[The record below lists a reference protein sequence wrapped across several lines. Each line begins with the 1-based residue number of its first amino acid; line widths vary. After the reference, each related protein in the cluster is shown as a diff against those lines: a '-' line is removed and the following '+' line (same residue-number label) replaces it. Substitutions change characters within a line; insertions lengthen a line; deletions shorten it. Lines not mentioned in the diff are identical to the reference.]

1 MAIPTFNDGDPI
13 DAAQLQELSS
23 AVSLLQGTIANSAT
37 AGTVISVE
45 NETFVTSPTK
55 FFGSRT
61 KNYPLKPGA
70 FIDFD
75 IDYSSAGFTANP
87 KAITFGQ
94 LYTGKNDGAVYMPQV
109 RSLTQKDA
117 KCRVLCP
124 KSATGG
130 TVAFYF
136 IVVQ

>member
-23 AVSLLQGTIANSAT
+23 AISLLQGTIANSAT
-37 AGTVISVE
+37 AGTVITVE
-45 NETFVTSPTK
+45 NETAAAPSTK
-55 FFGSRT
+55 FFGGRT
-61 KNYPLKPGA
+61 INYPLKPGA

-75 IDYSSAGFTANP
+75 INYSFAGFTAKP

-109 RSLTQKDA
+109 RSLTEKDA